1 VHVVEQK
8 TPMSNSVLD
17 VSLGEA
23 IPVPLFDKLLRVVNT
38 VDPGMIDLSLQHM
51 SDFVIDCIN
60 VRAVGWP

>member
-1 VHVVEQK
+1 MHVVEQK

-17 VSLGEA
+17 VSVGEA
-23 IPVPLFDKLLRVVNT
+23 IPLCDKLLRVVNT
-38 VDPGMIDLSLQHM
+38 VDPGMIDLSLHHM